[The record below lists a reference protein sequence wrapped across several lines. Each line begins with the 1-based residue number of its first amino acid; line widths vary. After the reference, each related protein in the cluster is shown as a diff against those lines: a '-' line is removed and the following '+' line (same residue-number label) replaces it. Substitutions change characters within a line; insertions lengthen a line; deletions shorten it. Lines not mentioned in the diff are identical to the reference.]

1 MVQGDRKNTRTNNFS
16 TNVKFSGKGFV
27 YAEDGKTR
35 NFLGII
41 PFVEETTKLP
51 LREYPKLHGTLV
63 YNRTTQCLELSDPDN
78 NRWICFSGSEPVIPV
93 GDFASHLGTSDGNS
107 NGMLI
112 DPTFSLGRVSSPD
125 SPGSPFYTGGLDDD
139 TNQDITETNTLA
151 WNLAGGNFI
160 TDLQAGTITTTFKD
174 GDGNVLATE
183 VLSPDGSLNNQSSLP
198 NGYVQ
203 ITSLFDNLDRVEG
216 YLQVSIPANALLGGT
231 GYLLVEAV
239 QEIDAVSYPQ
249 DLDFFLDKGNAPSV
263 NSQSVS
269 LESVALQYLSGIKYA
284 GPGSTLRVELDA
296 EDMWKDTYRADLLQ
310 VQGNSLG
317 LGTYLVNYNSATVSG
332 ATQPPSS
339 PFSHDDPFIY
349 SEERSIG
356 NGVSNPDSSGD
367 YQRMRFQLRDP
378 FNTVNGTLF
387 SASPEVLI
395 NTFSNNSTGRLE
407 TFYSEDYRLIP
418 GSGSISGI
426 SGGSRDAREWDS
438 TLSLL
443 TSGSLQV
450 MPGALVYPQDD
461 FSATEPGLNLDYST
475 IPGGA
480 QDLVYSR
487 QFIDTLGTSRSNG
500 VLRIEGLTEAERSS
514 GEVLIDIRVVGDH
527 IVGDGTQGP
536 GNEGTGWLS
545 LNTNYN
551 IALFNGDDGD
561 GCFVTTGGYSAPD
574 FEFTLGGFSTA
585 FAENNAVEVR
595 ITYVHP
601 NGVDTR
607 ITRLEML
614 TWT

>member
-1 MVQGDRKNTRTNNFS
+1 MVQGDKKNTRTNNFS

-27 YAEDGKTR
+27 YAEDGSTR
-35 NFLGII
+35 HFIGII
-41 PFVEETTKLP
+41 PFVDENTKLP

-78 NRWICFSGSEPVIPV
+78 NKWICFSGSEPVAIV
-93 GDFASHLGTSDGNS
+93 GDFASHLGTTDGNS
-107 NGMLI
+107 NGLLI
-112 DPTFSLGRVSSPD
+112 DPTFSLGRVSTPS
-125 SPGSPFYTGGLDDD
+125 SPGTPYYAGGFDDD
-139 TNQDITETNTLA
+139 TNQDITDSNVLS
-151 WNLAGGNFI
+151 WNLAGSNFI
-160 TDLQAGTITTTFKD
+160 TDLQGGTITVTFKD
-174 GDGNVLATE
+174 GNNNVLATE

-203 ITSLFDNLDRVEG
+203 ITSLQDNLDRVEG
-216 YLQVSIPANALLGGT
+216 YLQVSIPANTLLGDT

-239 QEIDAVSYPQ
+239 QEIDSVSYPQ
-249 DLDFFLDKGNAPSV
+249 DLEFFLDKGNAPSF

-269 LESVALQYLSGIKYA
+269 LESVSVEYLSGIKYA
-284 GPGSTLRVELDA
+284 GQGSTLRVELDA
-296 EDMWKDTYRADLLQ
+296 QDMWKDTYRSDLLQ
-310 VQGNSLG
+310 VQGSSLG
-317 LGTYLVNYNSATVSG
+317 IGTYIVNYNAATVSG
-332 ATQPPSS
+332 GTQPPSA

-349 SEERSIG
+349 SEERSIA
-356 NGVSNPDSSGD
+356 NNISNPDSSGN
-367 YQRMRFQLRDP
+367 YQQMRFQLRDP
-378 FNTVNGTLF
+378 FNTVNGSLF
-387 SASPEVLI
+387 SASPQVLI
-395 NTFSNNSTGRLE
+395 NTFSNTSTGRLE

-418 GSGSISGI
+418 GSGSISGL
-426 SGGSRDAREWDS
+426 SGSSRDDREWDS
-438 TLSLL
+438 TLSLV
-443 TSGSLQV
+443 TSGNLQV
-450 MPGALVYPQDD
+450 MPGVLVYPQDD
-461 FSATEPGLNLDYST
+461 FSSTDPGLNLDYSD
-475 IPGGA
+475 IPASG
-480 QDLVYSR
+480 QDLIYSR

-500 VLRIEGLTEAERSS
+500 VLRINGLSEADRSS
-514 GEVLIDIRVVGDH
+514 GDVLVDIRVVGDH
-527 IVGDGTQGP
+527 VTGNGTQGP

-595 ITYVHP
+595 ITYKHP

-607 ITRLEML
+607 ITRIEML